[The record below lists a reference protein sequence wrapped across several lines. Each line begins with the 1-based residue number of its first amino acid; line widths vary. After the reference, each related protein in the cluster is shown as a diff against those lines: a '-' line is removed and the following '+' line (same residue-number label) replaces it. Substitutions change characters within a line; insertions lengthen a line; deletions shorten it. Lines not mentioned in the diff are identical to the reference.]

1 LPARFWAS
9 FLKSGEVV
17 VEYRRVPRCWFL
29 VHLYRAIETFP
40 ASTLSANYN
49 KMKKWLGSS
58 LNNFRYDPPIKTT
71 GTINARF
78 FFYQNLSLGQRADQS
93 RAVRLKK
100 LATSITFYIF
110 SENNLHEC
118 TFRRHTTQANS
129 KFFARIARLTP
140 KGEAESA
147 QIETYS
153 NVFGIFCSG
162 ELLWRLFRPSILGFP
177 L

>member
-1 LPARFWAS
+1 LVIGPSISRQRDISSQHIIGKLQQNEKIVGVISKQFSIRSADQN
-9 FLKSGEVV
+9 
-17 VEYRRVPRCWFL
+17 YRHHKHP
-29 VHLYRAIETFP
+29 
-40 ASTLSANYN
+40 
-49 KMKKWLGSS
+49 
-58 LNNFRYDPPIKTT
+58 
-71 GTINARF
+71 F

-93 RAVRLKK
+93 WAVRLKK

-129 KFFARIARLTP
+129 KFFARMARLTP

-153 NVFGIFCSG
+153 NVFVIFCSG
-162 ELLWRLFRPSILGFP
+162 ELLWRLYRPSILGFP